1 MKKKFVFSII
11 IVSVIVIILASGIIN
26 KNYASEEIKQQK
38 YSITENE
45 EQKFLT
51 NIYNTETE
59 TLKIKSINKEETD
72 QNYISKE
79 KSKTEILDNSN
90 EQYIRNYFGNSE
102 NFDDGEYKGTLVIS
116 NIDIQNINNGYYEK
130 IDEKKLNFNNYN
142 DNDLNNI
149 SKEITIDNVK
159 YYLINV
165 EWEADQIQN
174 IDGEN
179 VPLTYKGTQIYQTI
193 KKVKNPDT
201 YKVTVTYSG
210 NVEKINK
217 IYNYTVIYEEGIED
231 YEEINEKNNIPIFII
246 ISGVGLVAIIAIII
260 NNKNTY
266 IYSKIH
272 NGFKLIKRE
281 KLNNK
286 KLIVDISNCK
296 NKSDSNIYAIK
307 LNSVAF
313 KKLKGRTI
321 SIVLGNKK
329 KDLVIWNDYYEIKM

>member
-26 KNYASEEIKQQK
+26 KSYASEEIKQQK

-59 TLKIKSINKEETD
+59 TLKIKSINKEETN

-179 VPLTYKGTQIYQTI
+179 VPLTYKGTFS
-193 KKVKNPDT
+193 P
-201 YKVTVTYSG
+201 S
-210 NVEKINK
+210 
-217 IYNYTVIYEEGIED
+217 
-231 YEEINEKNNIPIFII
+231 IFCI
-246 ISGVGLVAIIAIII
+246 
-260 NNKNTY
+260 
-266 IYSKIH
+266 
-272 NGFKLIKRE
+272 
-281 KLNNK
+281 
-286 KLIVDISNCK
+286 
-296 NKSDSNIYAIK
+296 
-307 LNSVAF
+307 
-313 KKLKGRTI
+313 
-321 SIVLGNKK
+321 
-329 KDLVIWNDYYEIKM
+329 